1 MWWLLATEQLER
13 FRRADSERD
22 ACNTIPPPP
31 PTPPPRPPP
40 RTTGRPPSAWSRE
53 STSFMIAVVI
63 GQWTIG

>member
-31 PTPPPRPPP
+31 PPPPPPRPPP
-40 RTTGRPPSAWSRE
+40 RTTGRPPSA
-53 STSFMIAVVI
+53 
-63 GQWTIG
+63 